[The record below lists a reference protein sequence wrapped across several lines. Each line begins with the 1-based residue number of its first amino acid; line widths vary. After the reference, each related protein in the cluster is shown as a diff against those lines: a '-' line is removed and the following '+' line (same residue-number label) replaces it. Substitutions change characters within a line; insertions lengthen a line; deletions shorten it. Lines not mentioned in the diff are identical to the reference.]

1 MVCACV
7 SQGLR
12 GDTGIT
18 AQRLGKLVFKDRRR
32 KCKGYQRHIARLP
45 LLKSGQSEHPEEQ

>member
-1 MVCACV
+1 MCACV